1 MIASRRVGEAFNI
14 YAPDK
19 ETVICS
25 LTVKRV
31 SSRHDVKRELTGAWA
46 NLEVLEDK
54 EKCVLHVTERDGDTV
69 KIRAGDKLKL
79 FDKDKK
85 GVICEILVTEIR
97 EHLKTPTP
105 ERFLALLDRQKAE
118 LENRMKKLE
127 HTLEYIDYKR
137 KVTEEGIHAPLRKVV
152 FEQLRDEYLITTD
165 YSGEDDARSIQ
176 TAVAKHFRFCREI
189 GLTEQKAIG
198 AIIPVDSVTEDSYH
212 YSKFYTLVDPNEV
225 APTAGTE
232 PIVDSGG
239 SYIAVYDNKGYEN
252 ICELCH
258 LLLDYAKKNHLWLD
272 DSFYEDV
279 ILDDFSVPGYYNYLV
294 KVSIRVR

>member
-1 MIASRRVGEAFNI
+1 MEKKKDYFTIGEFGALFDVSKQTLQFYDKNGVFQPEYRAENGYRYYAFTQI
-14 YAPDK
+14 
-19 ETVICS
+19 ETFEV
-25 LTVKRV
+25 LLML
-31 SSRHDVKRELTGAWA
+31 RELD
-46 NLEVLEDK
+46 VP
-54 EKCVLHVTERDGDTV
+54 
-69 KIRAGDKLKL
+69 LK
-79 FDKDKK
+79 
-85 GVICEILVTEIR
+85 EIR

-176 TAVAKHFRFCREI
+176 TAVAKHFRFCRDI

-198 AIIPVDSVTEDSYH
+198 AIIPVDSVTQDSYH

>member
-1 MIASRRVGEAFNI
+1 MEKKKDYFTIGEFGALFDVSKQTLQFYDKNGVFQPEYRAENGYRYYAFTQI
-14 YAPDK
+14 
-19 ETVICS
+19 ETFEV
-25 LTVKRV
+25 LLML
-31 SSRHDVKRELTGAWA
+31 RELD
-46 NLEVLEDK
+46 VP
-54 EKCVLHVTERDGDTV
+54 
-69 KIRAGDKLKL
+69 LK
-79 FDKDKK
+79 
-85 GVICEILVTEIR
+85 EIR

-176 TAVAKHFRFCREI
+176 TAVAKHFRFCRDI

>member
-1 MIASRRVGEAFNI
+1 MEKKKDYFTIGEFGALFDVSKQTLQFYDKNGVFQPEYRAENGYRYYAFTQI
-14 YAPDK
+14 
-19 ETVICS
+19 ETFEV
-25 LTVKRV
+25 LLML
-31 SSRHDVKRELTGAWA
+31 RELD
-46 NLEVLEDK
+46 VP
-54 EKCVLHVTERDGDTV
+54 
-69 KIRAGDKLKL
+69 LK
-79 FDKDKK
+79 
-85 GVICEILVTEIR
+85 EIR

-198 AIIPVDSVTEDSYH
+198 AIIPVDSVTQDSYH

>member
-1 MIASRRVGEAFNI
+1 MEKKKDYFTIGEFGALFDVSKQTLQFYDKNGVFQPEYRAENGYRYYAFTQI
-14 YAPDK
+14 
-19 ETVICS
+19 ETFEV
-25 LTVKRV
+25 LLML
-31 SSRHDVKRELTGAWA
+31 RELD
-46 NLEVLEDK
+46 VP
-54 EKCVLHVTERDGDTV
+54 
-69 KIRAGDKLKL
+69 LK
-79 FDKDKK
+79 
-85 GVICEILVTEIR
+85 EIR

-118 LENRMKKLE
+118 LENRMQKLE

>member
-1 MIASRRVGEAFNI
+1 MEKKKDYFTIGEFGALFNVSKQTLQFYDKNGVFQPEYRAENGYRYYAFTQI
-14 YAPDK
+14 
-19 ETVICS
+19 ETFEV
-25 LTVKRV
+25 LLML
-31 SSRHDVKRELTGAWA
+31 RELD
-46 NLEVLEDK
+46 VP
-54 EKCVLHVTERDGDTV
+54 
-69 KIRAGDKLKL
+69 LK
-79 FDKDKK
+79 
-85 GVICEILVTEIR
+85 EIR

-176 TAVAKHFRFCREI
+176 TAVAKHFRFCRDI

-198 AIIPVDSVTEDSYH
+198 AIIPVDSVTQDSYH

>member
-1 MIASRRVGEAFNI
+1 MEKKKDYFTIGEFGALFDVSKQTLQFYDKNGVFQPEYRAENGYRYYAFTQI
-14 YAPDK
+14 
-19 ETVICS
+19 ETFEV
-25 LTVKRV
+25 LLML
-31 SSRHDVKRELTGAWA
+31 RELD
-46 NLEVLEDK
+46 VP
-54 EKCVLHVTERDGDTV
+54 
-69 KIRAGDKLKL
+69 LK
-79 FDKDKK
+79 
-85 GVICEILVTEIR
+85 EIR

-165 YSGEDDARSIQ
+165 YRGEDDARSIQ

-279 ILDDFSVPGYYNYLV
+279 ILNDFSVPGYYNYLV

>member
-1 MIASRRVGEAFNI
+1 MEKKKDYFTIGEFGALFDVSKQTLQFYDKNGVFQPEYRAENGYRYYAFTQI
-14 YAPDK
+14 
-19 ETVICS
+19 ETFEV
-25 LTVKRV
+25 LLML
-31 SSRHDVKRELTGAWA
+31 RELD
-46 NLEVLEDK
+46 VP
-54 EKCVLHVTERDGDTV
+54 
-69 KIRAGDKLKL
+69 LK
-79 FDKDKK
+79 
-85 GVICEILVTEIR
+85 EIR

-239 SYIAVYDNKGYEN
+239 SYIAVYDNKVYEN

>member
-1 MIASRRVGEAFNI
+1 MEKKKDYFTIGEFGALFDVSKQTLQFYDKNGVFQPEYRAENGYRYYAFTQI
-14 YAPDK
+14 
-19 ETVICS
+19 ETFEV
-25 LTVKRV
+25 LLML
-31 SSRHDVKRELTGAWA
+31 RELD
-46 NLEVLEDK
+46 VP
-54 EKCVLHVTERDGDTV
+54 
-69 KIRAGDKLKL
+69 LK
-79 FDKDKK
+79 
-85 GVICEILVTEIR
+85 EIR

-232 PIVDSGG
+232 PIVESGG

>member
-1 MIASRRVGEAFNI
+1 MEKKKDYFTIGEFGALFDVSKQTLQFYDKNGVFQPEYRAENGYRYYAFTQI
-14 YAPDK
+14 
-19 ETVICS
+19 ETFEV
-25 LTVKRV
+25 LLML
-31 SSRHDVKRELTGAWA
+31 RELD
-46 NLEVLEDK
+46 VP
-54 EKCVLHVTERDGDTV
+54 
-69 KIRAGDKLKL
+69 LK
-79 FDKDKK
+79 
-85 GVICEILVTEIR
+85 EIR

-137 KVTEEGIHAPLRKVV
+137 NVTEEGIHAPLRKVV

>member
-1 MIASRRVGEAFNI
+1 MEKKKDYFTIGEFGALFDVSKQTLQFYDKNGVFQPEYRAENGYRYYAFTQI
-14 YAPDK
+14 
-19 ETVICS
+19 ETFEV
-25 LTVKRV
+25 LLML
-31 SSRHDVKRELTGAWA
+31 RELD
-46 NLEVLEDK
+46 VP
-54 EKCVLHVTERDGDTV
+54 
-69 KIRAGDKLKL
+69 LK
-79 FDKDKK
+79 
-85 GVICEILVTEIR
+85 EIR

-165 YSGEDDARSIQ
+165 YRGEDDARSIQ

>member
-1 MIASRRVGEAFNI
+1 MEKKKDYFTIGEFGALFDVSKQTLQFYDKNGVFQPEYRAENGYRYYAFTQI
-14 YAPDK
+14 
-19 ETVICS
+19 ETFEV
-25 LTVKRV
+25 LLML
-31 SSRHDVKRELTGAWA
+31 RELD
-46 NLEVLEDK
+46 VP
-54 EKCVLHVTERDGDTV
+54 
-69 KIRAGDKLKL
+69 LK
-79 FDKDKK
+79 
-85 GVICEILVTEIR
+85 EIR

>member
-1 MIASRRVGEAFNI
+1 MEKKKDYFTIGEFGALFDVSKQTLQFYDKNGVFQPEYRAENGYRYYAFTQI
-14 YAPDK
+14 
-19 ETVICS
+19 ETFEV
-25 LTVKRV
+25 LLML
-31 SSRHDVKRELTGAWA
+31 RELD
-46 NLEVLEDK
+46 VP
-54 EKCVLHVTERDGDTV
+54 
-69 KIRAGDKLKL
+69 LK
-79 FDKDKK
+79 
-85 GVICEILVTEIR
+85 EIR

-176 TAVAKHFRFCREI
+176 TAVAKHFLFCREI